1 MPFVLTS
8 LSRKRILFTLVSL
21 IINGLDDSVNPAPF
35 IFRLGLTILKG
46 LRYYNEY
53 LYLVDLDF
61 TN

>member
-21 IINGLDDSVNPAPF
+21 IINGPGDSVNPAPL
-35 IFRLGLTILKG
+35 ILRPGLTILKG